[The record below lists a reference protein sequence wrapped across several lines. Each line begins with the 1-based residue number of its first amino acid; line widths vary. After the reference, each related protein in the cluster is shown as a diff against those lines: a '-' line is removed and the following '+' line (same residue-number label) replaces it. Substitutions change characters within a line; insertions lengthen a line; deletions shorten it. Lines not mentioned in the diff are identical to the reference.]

1 MRQKWKQW
9 KEVGQLHLPSWNWHN
24 SFPSTSGN
32 RIIPMHRLPGQVQH
46 LLTIHLSQGSGEGKV
61 PSKIEVQVTK
71 SSTHRASAT

>member
-1 MRQKWKQW
+1 
-9 KEVGQLHLPSWNWHN
+9 
-24 SFPSTSGN
+24 
-32 RIIPMHRLPGQVQH
+32 MHRLPGQVQH